1 MAEAHVIT
9 ADHDTHVAHH
19 FENAEQQYESST
31 LGMWIFLVTE
41 VMFFGGL
48 FGAYGVYRANF
59 PGEFIAGS
67 KMMDIRLGAF
77 NTVML
82 IASSLTM
89 ALAVRSG
96 QLGRRS
102 AIVRWLIATMF
113 FGSIFL
119 GVKAIEYHHKWE
131 EHLVPGPSFHF
142 NLEEARELGA
152 HDPQFPQS
160 VGPQVQIL
168 FSLYFAMTGMHAVHM
183 IIGIGILL
191 WLTRQAAKG
200 TYSSSYY
207 TPVEVC
213 GLYWHFVDI
222 VWIFLFPLLYLIG

>member
-1 MAEAHVIT
+1 MIV
-9 ADHDTHVAHH
+9 DHGHEVVAHH

-96 QLGRRS
+96 QLGLRKKVVS
-102 AIVRWLIATMF
+102 WLVATMF

-119 GVKAIEYHHKWE
+119 GVKAFEYHNKWE
-131 EHLVPGPSFHF
+131 EHLVPGPNFHF
-142 NLEEARELGA
+142 NLEEAKELGKE
-152 HDPQFPQS
+152 DPAFPAT

-183 IIGIGILL
+183 IIGIGVLL

-200 TYSSSYY
+200 SYSAAYY
-207 TPVEVC
+207 TPIEVC

>member
-1 MAEAHVIT
+1 MAEHALIVEQGHEV
-9 ADHDTHVAHH
+9 VAHH

-59 PGEFIAGS
+59 PGEFVAGS

-89 ALAVRSG
+89 ALAVRCG
-96 QLGRRS
+96 QLGDRKK
-102 AIVRWLIATMF
+102 IVRWLIATMI

-131 EHLVPGPSFHF
+131 EHLIPGPDFNF
-142 NLEEARELGA
+142 NLEEAKELGKE
-152 HDPQFPQS
+152 DPSFPAS

-183 IIGIGILL
+183 IIGIGVLL
-191 WLTRQAAKG
+191 WLTSQAAAGKY
-200 TYSSSYY
+200 TASYY